1 MSGTNDPV
9 ADPPVGRSEAELLME
24 RESRVCF
31 DSVGHSLDHSSLAR
45 HSWQLKD
52 DEFLLRGTGDSYFYY
67 RKGAGVT
74 IDRGADAD
82 LGEEQ
87 LWLNGSVY
95 AAIASINGLMPIH
108 ASAVAYNGQVYAF
121 TGPSGVGKSTL
132 VAALGKHGL
141 PMFCDDTLILD
152 IADPG
157 NVVALPGHKRLKL
170 TSEALSVTGA
180 SAEERVSSTIEKFYA
195 RPSAGEVRKSLPLSK
210 LVFLEEGPEPSISDL
225 LGAERFN
232 RLQDDHYTFHLFE
245 HASTL
250 DPRARFERFGRLA
263 AGISMAR
270 FERPRDVKR
279 FDEGVAMAEQFV
291 RQQGVA

>member
-1 MSGTNDPV
+1 MSAISHPAADRPV
-9 ADPPVGRSEAELLME
+9 VRSEAELLME

-31 DSVGHSLDHSSLAR
+31 ASVTHSLNGASLVA
-45 HSWQLKD
+45 HSWQLKG
-52 DEFLLRGTGDSYFYY
+52 DEFLLRGTGDNYFYY
-67 RKGAGVT
+67 RKAAGIT

-108 ASAVAYNGQVYAF
+108 ASAVAHNGSVYAF
-121 TGPSGVGKSTL
+121 TGPSGAGKSTL
-132 VAALGKHGL
+132 VAALGKHGM

-152 IADPG
+152 IADPS
-157 NVVALPGHKRLKL
+157 NIVALPGHKRLKL
-170 TSEALSVTGA
+170 TSEALGVTGA
-180 SAEERVSSTIEKFYA
+180 SPEEKVSTRIEKFYA
-195 RPSAGEVRKSLPLSK
+195 RPPAGEVRKSLPLRK
-210 LVFLEEGPEPSISDL
+210 LIFLEEGPEPSISDV

-232 RLQDDHYTFHLFE
+232 RLQDDHYTAYLFE
-245 HASTL
+245 SASTL

-279 FDEGVAMAEQFV
+279 LDEGVALAEQFIR
-291 RQQGVA
+291 RQAAP